1 MSKIFFGILLFFA
14 SLAVASSKTF
24 FILPPYTETWF
35 NSTPVVVENENKAL
49 PLAMSADTLGWF
61 RYAWD
66 GDSLPDSIFIYKD
79 SDSRFLE
86 PVGFGGFPA
95 ETLRAIPVKIL
106 FDNVFSYRDSI
117 YFIPEKSFRFGDSD
131 YNYGFYAEDARKEQ
145 GFFLSDKEFTLFVLI
160 PDDKS
165 WLDEIPVV
173 VDAKDS
179 RDSWEMEPDDSA
191 FPGWFRYTWKKEGY
205 RPEGF
210 FLYGKSDSLRS
221 SPIGKNGFALG
232 RTDLLPFG
240 LEDVDSLFLVPDLN
254 YRCYSK
260 RDELYGDPGIVYL
273 KDIRKN
279 CPLKKLCLEKDFI
292 PACHKIDFYRFPV
305 YYSIY
310 SKDSVLVK
318 DEKLLLPQYD
328 CVFGGFN
335 PGCANRI
342 FVENGFCQL
351 GSGDYLVKIRDEASD
366 SSFFLPYSVA
376 TSALFSERI
385 QRNVDIRVEN
395 SLVWIRSA
403 SPIGF
408 AVFNS
413 LGQIVS
419 HGNVLNSAKVK
430 LPASGNYLLKVG
442 TETHRVQIK
451 W

>member
-1 MSKIFFGILLFFA
+1 MSKIFTGFLVLASFAMASEKTLF
-14 SLAVASSKTF
+14 V
-24 FILPPYTETWF
+24 LPPYTETWF
-35 NSTPVVVENENKAL
+35 NSTPVVVENGNKAL

-61 RYAWD
+61 RYTWN

-79 SDSRFLE
+79 SDLRFLE

-145 GFFLSDKEFTLFVLI
+145 GFFLSEKEFTLFVLI
-160 PDDKS
+160 PDDKN
-165 WLDEIPVV
+165 WMDETPVI

-179 RDSWEMEPDDSA
+179 RDSWKMEPDDSA
-191 FPGWFRYTWKKEGY
+191 FPGWFRYTWKKADY

-210 FLYGKSDSLRS
+210 YLYGKSDSLRR

-232 RTDLLPFG
+232 RTDLVPFG

-254 YRCYSK
+254 YSCYSK
-260 RDELYGDPGIVYL
+260 GEELYGDSGIVYL
-273 KDIRKN
+273 QDIRKN
-279 CPLKKLCLEKDFI
+279 CPLKRLCLEKDFV
-292 PACHKIDFYRFPV
+292 PACHQIDFNRYPV

-310 SKDSVLVK
+310 SSDSVLVK
-318 DEKLLLPQYD
+318 EEKALRPQYD
-328 CVFGGFN
+328 CVYGGFN

-351 GSGDYLVKIRDEASD
+351 ASGDYLVKIRDEVSD

-376 TSALFSERI
+376 TSVLFSERI
-385 QRNVDIRVEN
+385 RQDIDIRIEN
-395 SLVWIRSA
+395 SLVRIRSA
-403 SPIGF
+403 SSVDF

-413 LGQIVS
+413 LGQTVS
-419 HGNVLNSAKVK
+419 RGNVLNSAQVR

-442 TETHRVQIK
+442 TETYRVQIK
-451 W
+451 